1 MAGTPIYL
9 ASQSPRRRELL
20 KQIGIPFE
28 ALMLRSDPRR
38 GIDVDETPLPDES
51 PGSYA
56 LRVAREKAATGM
68 RQMEQRRL
76 PQRLILSADTT
87 VVLDDRIIG
96 KPENT
101 DDAHRILTSLSGR
114 EHRVI
119 TVVAAAL
126 RGEVDTRMSMSTVWF
141 RALADPEIRRYV
153 ATGEPMDKAG
163 AYGIQGRAASF
174 VTKIDGSY
182 SGIVGLPLAETCEL
196 LQRFGVSI
204 W

>member
-1 MAGTPIYL
+1 MAGNPIYL

-28 ALMLRSDPRR
+28 VLMLRSDPRR
-38 GIDVDETPLPDES
+38 GVDVDETPLPDES

-56 LRVAREKAATGM
+56 LRVAREKAAAGM
-68 RQMEQRRL
+68 HQMAQRAL

-87 VVLDDRIIG
+87 VVLEGRIIG
-96 KPENT
+96 KPENA
-101 DDAHRILTSLSGR
+101 DDAHRILACLSGR

-141 RALADPEIRRYV
+141 RTLADTEIRRYV

-174 VTKIDGSY
+174 VTRIDGSY

-196 LQRFGVSI
+196 LQRFGVGI